1 MERSKFLRDTPVLG
15 HEGQSKILNGFRIDT
30 QGFGSLT
37 QSAVPRNLHFANM
50 FSSSENDVFI
60 LNLHL
65 GKILLDL
72 HTNMR
77 WDLCWQANCNKH
89 EVSKKKY
96 IYIYN
101 MPENSQNCSLATSTW
116 ARSLELASA
125 NDLVGAG
132 GSKNCTENKAAAR
145 TRPATGMCW
154 PFPNNGCGFESAR
167 MLNTWDG
174 KLRKALRSHKSHEQG
189 HEQGHARFTTLRV

>member
-1 MERSKFLRDTPVLG
+1 MRSPVTFTLRTCSPVRKTTCSSWTSISG
-15 HEGQSKILNGFRIDT
+15 KSFWTCT
-30 QGFGSLT
+30 QTWDGT
-37 QSAVPRNLHFANM
+37 YVDRQIA
-50 FSSSENDVFI
+50 
-60 LNLHL
+60 
-65 GKILLDL
+65 
-72 HTNMR
+72 TNMKFQKR
-77 WDLCWQANCNKH
+77 
-89 EVSKKKY
+89 S